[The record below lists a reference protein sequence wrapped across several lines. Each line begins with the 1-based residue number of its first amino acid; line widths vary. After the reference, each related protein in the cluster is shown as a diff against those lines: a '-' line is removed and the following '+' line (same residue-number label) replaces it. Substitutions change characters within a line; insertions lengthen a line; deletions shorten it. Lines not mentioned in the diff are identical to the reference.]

1 MLTFL
6 EEQNPILLAFLAT
19 LFTYSVTLIG
29 ASIVFL
35 FKKVKKK
42 YHGCYAWLCCW
53 YYDCSIILFTT

>member
-35 FKKVKKK
+35 FKRLKKIS
-42 YHGCYAWLCCW
+42 WMLC
-53 YYDCSIILFTT
+53 LALPLVL

>member
-35 FKKVKKK
+35 FKKVKG
-42 YHGCYAWLCCW
+42 YV
-53 YYDCSIILFTT
+53 IILSYWVLVVTQRNYKR

>member
-35 FKKVKKK
+35 FKKVKG
-42 YHGCYAWLCCW
+42 YV
-53 YYDCSIILFTT
+53 IILPYWILVVTQEEW